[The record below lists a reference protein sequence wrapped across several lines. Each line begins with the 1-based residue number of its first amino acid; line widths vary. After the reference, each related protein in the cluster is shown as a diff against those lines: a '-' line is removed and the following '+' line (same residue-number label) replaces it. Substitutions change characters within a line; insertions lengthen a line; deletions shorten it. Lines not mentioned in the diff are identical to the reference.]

1 MELRVLRYFLT
12 VARVES
18 ITHAADILHVT
29 QPTLSR
35 QLADLEKEL
44 GAQLLIRG
52 KRKISLTDAGML
64 FRQRA
69 EEILTLADKTEKEF
83 KDRKNLVGGTISI
96 GSVEATA
103 SQVLSKILKGFHTEY
118 PQVSYHIFT
127 GTGDEIKEKIDNGL
141 LEVGILLEPININSE
156 KYDFIR
162 LPQKERWGIL
172 TKTSFSLAQKD
183 HVTPKD
189 LIGVPLFIS
198 GRPAVQNEIASW
210 SADDYVHLH
219 FVATFT
225 LISNVISLV
234 ENGLGH
240 AICIEGALA
249 MKDSNHLCFRPFY
262 PELQSGC
269 VIIWKKY
276 KIMSETATRFIQFI
290 KHALQA

>member
-18 ITHAADILHVT
+18 ITHAADRLHIT

-35 QLADLEKEL
+35 QLADLENEL
-44 GAQLLIRG
+44 GTQLLIRG

-69 EEILTLADKTEKEF
+69 EEILTLADRTEKEF
-83 KDRKNLVGGTISI
+83 KDRKNLVGGTIAI
-96 GSVEATA
+96 GSVEAMS
-103 SQVLSKILKGFHTEY
+103 SQVLAKLLKAFYAEY

-172 TKTSFSLAQKD
+172 TKTSSSLAQKD

-189 LIGVPLFIS
+189 LIGVPLLIS
-198 GRPAVQNEIASW
+198 GRPVVQNEIASW
-210 SADDYVHLH
+210 SADDYAHLH
-219 FVATFT
+219 FIATFT
-225 LISNVISLV
+225 LISNVINLV
-234 ENGLGH
+234 ENGLGT
-240 AICIEGALA
+240 AICIEGALS
-249 MKDSNHLCFRPFY
+249 MKDSDHLCFKPFY
-262 PELQSGC
+262 PELLSGC
-269 VIIWKKY
+269 VIVWKKH
-276 KIMSETATRFIQFI
+276 KVMSETATRFIQFI
-290 KHALQA
+290 KHALKA

>member
-18 ITHAADILHVT
+18 ITHAADILHIT

-44 GAQLLIRG
+44 GTQLLIRG
-52 KRKISLTDAGML
+52 KKKVSLTDNGML
-64 FRQRA
+64 LLQRA
-69 EEILTLADKTEKEF
+69 EEILTIADRTEKEF

-96 GSVEATA
+96 GSIEALT
-103 SQVLSKILKGFHTEY
+103 SQVLSKMIKGFNTEY
-118 PQVSYHIFT
+118 PQVSYHIFS
-127 GTGDEIKEKIDNGL
+127 GTGDDIKEKLDNGL
-141 LEVGILLEPININSE
+141 LEIGVLLEPINYE

-172 TKTSFSLAQKD
+172 TKISSPLGQKENITSKEL
-183 HVTPKD
+183 V
-189 LIGVPLFIS
+189 GVPLMINN
-198 GRPAVQNEIASW
+198 RTIVQNEIASW
-210 SADDYVHLH
+210 CGDNYVDLH

-225 LISNVISLV
+225 LISNIVNLV
-234 ENGLGH
+234 ENGLGN
-240 AICIEGALA
+240 AICIEGSIKNNS
-249 MKDSNHLCFRPFY
+249 KDLCFKPFY

-269 VIIWKKY
+269 VIVWKKH
-276 KIMSETATRFIQFI
+276 KIMSESTTRFIQFI